1 MSDVAIS
8 IIIPVYNC
16 EVYLEQC
23 LESTLKQTLKEIEI
37 ICVND
42 GSTDHSLAILQDYAK
57 QYEDIHI
64 YSQENSGAG
73 MARNLGLQH
82 ATGEYVAFLD
92 ADDFYLDHDALE
104 KMYRVCKQKKI
115 SVCGS
120 FGKILE
126 GKRYRDANF
135 YDTKNMSVETVY
147 NYDNFQFDCG
157 YTTFLFE
164 RRILEENKIQ
174 FPKYKRFQ
182 DPPFMVK
189 AMYHSKRF
197 AMADTQLYCY
207 RAPNLIQRMNQEKV
221 IDILKGLKDNLN
233 FALEHGLNKL
243 FEETMQKLEYDYLY
257 IVMHNMS
264 REISGSNKEMFFL
277 LLSINK
283 LAQDYYNDEAFLL
296 RILQMLMANA
306 ASYCEEYEELLIR
319 KIQELNHIA
328 IYGAGKYAKNFLRY
342 LEKKGLIDKVTNI
355 VVSSQNNNDEKLHGI
370 KVIDID
376 TFMKKRTDEY
386 IFVAV
391 GAMYHQD
398 IAERLRNKQFF
409 DFELMD
415 DAFLGKIG

>member
-1 MSDVAIS
+1 MSNVAIS

-16 EVYLEQC
+16 EAYLGQC
-23 LESTLKQTLKEIEI
+23 VDSVLNQSLKEIEI
-37 ICVND
+37 ICIDD
-42 GSTDHSLAILQDYAK
+42 GSSDCSLAILQDYAK

-64 YSQENSGAG
+64 YSQENSGSG
-73 MARNLGLQH
+73 MARNLGLHH

-92 ADDFYLDHDALE
+92 ADDFYLDYDALE

-126 GKRYRDANF
+126 GNRYRDANF
-135 YDTKNMSVETVY
+135 YDTKNISVETVY
-147 NYDNFQFDCG
+147 NYDDFQFDCG

-174 FPKYKRFQ
+174 FPKYKRFE

-221 IDILKGLKDNLN
+221 IDLLKGLKDNLN
-233 FALEHGLNKL
+233 FAKEHGLDKL
-243 FEETMQKLEYDYLY
+243 FAETMQKLEYDYLY
-257 IVMHNMS
+257 MIMHNMS
-264 REISGSNKEMFFL
+264 AEISGNNKEMFFL

-296 RILQMLMANA
+296 RILQMLMTNA

-319 KIQELNHIA
+319 KLQKLNHIA
-328 IYGAGKYAKNFLRY
+328 IYGAGRYGKNFLRY
-342 LEKKGLIDKVTNI
+342 LEKKGLIDKVTYI
-355 VVSSQNNNDEKLHGI
+355 VVSSQNDNDEELQGI

-376 TFMKKRTDEY
+376 TFMQKRTDEC

>member
-1 MSDVAIS
+1 MSNVVIS
-8 IIIPVYNC
+8 IIIPIYNC
-16 EVYLEQC
+16 ESYLEQC
-23 LESTLKQTLKEIEI
+23 LNSVLSQSLKEIEI
-37 ICVND
+37 ICVDD
-42 GSTDHSLAILQDYAK
+42 GSSDGSLAVLQDYAK
-57 QYEDIHI
+57 RYDNIHV
-64 YSQENSGAG
+64 YSQQNSGAG
-73 MARNLGLQH
+73 MARNLGLHH
-82 ATGEYVAFLD
+82 ATGDYVAFLD
-92 ADDFYLDHDALE
+92 ADDFYLDYDALE

-126 GKRYRDANF
+126 GNRYRDANF

-147 NYDNFQFDCG
+147 NYDDFQFDCG

-164 RRILEENKIQ
+164 RRILEENEIQ
-174 FPKYKRFQ
+174 FPKYKRFE
-182 DPPFMVK
+182 DPPFMVR
-189 AMYHSKRF
+189 AMYYSKKF

-221 IDILKGLKDNLN
+221 IDLLKGLKDNLN

-243 FEETMQKLEYDYLY
+243 FAETLRKLEYDYLY
-257 IVMHNMS
+257 MVMHNMS

-342 LEKKGLIDKVTNI
+342 LEKKGLIDKVTYI
-355 VVSSQNNNDEKLHGI
+355 VVSSKNDNDEELHGI

-376 TFMKKRTDEY
+376 TFIQKRTDEY

-398 IAERLRNKQFF
+398 MAERLRKKHFY
-409 DFELMD
+409 DYELMD
-415 DAFLGKIG
+415 DAFLGGIG